1 MTPGQQQSKDRQG
14 EARRQQQA
22 EEKIREL
29 KQEVE
34 RLREQ
39 RDRLDEALHAVNG
52 RAATMLWGRAPQ
64 DTKEAIA
71 ELKQIAAQGWNRDA
85 LEGGGGDDE

>member
-29 KQEVE
+29 EQEVG
-34 RLREQ
+34 RLREAL
-39 RDRLDEALHAVNG
+39 RDCRQFADKLNNGKFGAFPSDIRRRAEIALN
-52 RAATMLWGRAPQ
+52 
-64 DTKEAIA
+64 
-71 ELKQIAAQGWNRDA
+71 
-85 LEGGGGDDE
+85 GGGGDDE